1 MECLELPFARLAPA
15 ELLALDE
22 VALDFTER
30 TGCELFWTWEA
41 ATPWVVVGLGQSV
54 SREVNLDA
62 CKAENIPVF
71 RRCSGGGTVI
81 QGPGCLNY
89 AVTLRID
96 HDPELASI
104 TGSNRWVMNR
114 QREALEPVVDRPIT
128 VGGHTDL
135 ALEAAAGQRKFSGN
149 AQRRRRTSLLF
160 HGTILNSFDL
170 ALLEHFLPHP
180 SAEPEYRAGRRHADF
195 VTNLAVEPA
204 AIEGALRAAW
214 GALSPTDAI
223 PVPAVAD
230 LAATRYARPD
240 WIFRR

>member
-1 MECLELPFARLAPA
+1 MECLELPFACLTPA

-30 TGCELFWTWEA
+30 TGRELFWTWEA

-89 AVTLRID
+89 AVTLRVD
-96 HDPELASI
+96 RDPELASI
-104 TGSNRWVMNR
+104 TGTNRWIMNR
-114 QREALEPVVDRPIT
+114 QREALEPVVDRPIK
-128 VGGHTDL
+128 VSGHTDL

-170 ALLEHFLPHP
+170 SLLERFLPHP
-180 SAEPEYRAGRRHADF
+180 SAEPEYRAGRRHSEF

-204 AIEGALRAAW
+204 AIEVALRAAW

-230 LAATRYARPD
+230 LAAARYARPD